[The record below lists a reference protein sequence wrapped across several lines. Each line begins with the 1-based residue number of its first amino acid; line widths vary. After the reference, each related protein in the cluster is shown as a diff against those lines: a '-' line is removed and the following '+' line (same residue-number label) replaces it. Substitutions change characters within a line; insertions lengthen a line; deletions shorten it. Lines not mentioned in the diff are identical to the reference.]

1 MNINVAYIITNS
13 SSYMTLVSLYSVLIN
28 NKHYD
33 INVKIIYNNEVS
45 LKVLDLFNLLK
56 KQFENLKKLDFI
68 EISTSSANL
77 FEVVPYI
84 KDDKFLFLNF
94 DSLVTGDLMNLYKI
108 DLSNNSCA
116 AVEFFHNKDVIESL
130 SFAKFRHV
138 YHKPTMV
145 LVNKTLWDKKQYS
158 QKYSIL
164 KNKKD
169 ALLVNQTNPN
179 EYLFNMIVDDC
190 LSLDLKYNYSEYWFL
205 KYSNLKFRTRD
216 LQNKYKL
223 YLNHIDVPCIIFFPG
238 AKPIENGCKHSYKTL
253 WWEYAEK
260 SPIYNEIKDFRESNQ
275 YKLKATSAANSF
287 DYAWL
292 LSRMMPYIKP
302 YLPRIIIG
310 FLIAIPL
317 GLLDGVT
324 ALAIKPYM
332 DYVIGNK
339 IFEFS
344 IFNHSFSIN
353 SILMAILIPLG
364 IIIFAG
370 VQGFLRY
377 LNSYIS
383 SWTSIHIT
391 NDVKADL
398 FHHLIHMHPQF
409 FDDNPSGII
418 ISRYVTDPQTASSG
432 IVEQIKTITTSVFGA
447 LGLIAVM
454 IYSSWQLAF
463 IGVFV
468 LCMAFIPVTILRK
481 RMRMA
486 SNQNMVIT
494 GDITT
499 NFNETYNGNK
509 VMYAY
514 ELQDERE
521 KTFRTQLKEFFDV
534 NISLTKRTA
543 WMSPMMYQIASI
555 GIAIVLGVGTYLIN
569 AGHMTAGAFASFVTS
584 LLLLYKPVKT
594 LGNTLT
600 GIQKIFV
607 AMGRVFELFDLK
619 PQIADKQGTIEF
631 KGFNDSIIFENVC
644 FEYVPNKPVLKN
656 INLTIKKN
664 ETLAIVG
671 NSGGGKSTLV
681 NLINR
686 FYEIKSGLLKFD
698 DTDIKDYSLNS
709 LRGAISMV
717 FQDNFLY
724 SGTIKYNI
732 LMGNPNATE
741 EDLQRAIKSA
751 HLEEMIQKL
760 PEGLNTS
767 IGERGLTLSG
777 GQRQRVAIARAMLR
791 NAPIVILDEATSALD
806 NESEAI
812 VQKAMD
818 NLMQNRTVFIIAH
831 RLSTIKNADRIAV
844 INDGELVELGSHDEL
859 MQIKNG
865 QYKHLYEMQFRHQE
879 ESSL

>member
-1 MNINVAYIITNS
+1 MNVNIAYIISEPT
-13 SSYMTLVSLYSVLIN
+13 SYMTLVSLYSVLTN
-28 NKHYD
+28 NKQHN
-33 INVKIIYNNEVS
+33 INVKILYNNEVA
-45 LKVLDLFNLLK
+45 LKLLDLFSLLK
-56 KQFENLKKLDFI
+56 NQFENFKKLDFI
-68 EISTSSANL
+68 KTETLFMNV

-84 KDDKFLFLNF
+84 QDEKFLFLNF
-94 DSLVTGDLMNLYKI
+94 DSLVTGDLTDLFSV
-108 DLSNNSCA
+108 DLSKNSCA
-116 AVEFFHNKDVIESL
+116 AVEFFHCEDVIKSL
-130 SFAKFRHV
+130 EFATSRHV

-145 LVNKTLWDKKQYS
+145 LVNKILWDKKQYS

-164 KNKKD
+164 KNKK
-169 ALLVNQTNPN
+169 ASLLVNQTNPN
-179 EYLFNMIVDDC
+179 EYLFNMIVEDC

-216 LQNKYKL
+216 LQNRYKL
-223 YLNHIDVPCIIFFPG
+223 YFNHLDVPCIVFFPG
-238 AKPIENGCKHSYKTL
+238 PKPTENVCKNSYRNL

-260 SPIYNEIKDFRESNQ
+260 SPIYNEIKEFRESNQ

-310 FLIAIPL
+310 FIIAIPL

-339 IFEFS
+339 VFEFS

-619 PQIADKQGTIEF
+619 PQIADKKGAIEF
-631 KGFNDSIIFENVC
+631 KGFNNSITFENVC

-686 FYEIKSGLLKFD
+686 FYEIKSGSLKFD
-698 DTDIKDYSLNS
+698 DTDIRDYSLKS

-732 LMGNPNATE
+732 LMGNHNATE
-741 EDLQRAIKSA
+741 EDLQMAIKSA
-751 HLEEMIQKL
+751 HLEDMIQKL
-760 PEGLNTS
+760 PEGLDTS

-859 MQIKNG
+859 MQIENG
-865 QYKHLYEMQFRHQE
+865 QYRHLYEMQFRHQE
-879 ESSL
+879 ENTL